1 MIMDNNVIAGFL
13 RPRHTVCGVVEL
25 CHYDLVAKQSL
36 GHPATHVIILM
47 HGHIQQHCI
56 KQLLL
61 LQCLGSHGECSMAGK
76 KREYKLDI
84 MEVLKAL
91 DMGDRAYYDG
101 LTDEEKK
108 AYVPL
113 VIMRWMSAL
122 PDQNSAR
129 HYSVLAVNDLV
140 NVGFW
145 ELSKH
150 TELQH
155 LLLCSAGTGRKQ
167 FRQWI
172 AAGGRK
178 TKTKKLDEYFLQR
191 HPDAGSDELE
201 ILRNAVDRKEFKAQ
215 LEAEGMSDKEIK
227 ELVEE
232 FKKLEK

>member
-1 MIMDNNVIAGFL
+1 
-13 RPRHTVCGVVEL
+13 
-25 CHYDLVAKQSL
+25 
-36 GHPATHVIILM
+36 
-47 HGHIQQHCI
+47 
-56 KQLLL
+56 
-61 LQCLGSHGECSMAGK
+61 MAGK

-150 TELQH
+150 TELNICCCVR
-155 LLLCSAGTGRKQ
+155 LVPGASNS
-167 FRQWI
+167 
-172 AAGGRK
+172 
-178 TKTKKLDEYFLQR
+178 
-191 HPDAGSDELE
+191 GS
-201 ILRNAVDRKEFKAQ
+201 
-215 LEAEGMSDKEIK
+215 G
-227 ELVEE
+227 
-232 FKKLEK
+232 